1 MLSYRQ
7 NLAPYGNMTLYGAF
21 LKKKGCVTMGKDL
34 RGKELGVGI
43 SQRKDGMYTGR
54 FTTKSGRRK
63 QKYFHKL
70 QECRA
75 WMADAQFEDEHGDVF
90 FSDSPTVDAWF
101 DYWINEVKGKSIR
114 PRTIDSYKDRW
125 KIAISPIIGE
135 MELKE
140 VKPIHCQKVL
150 NELNENHTVSYIKD
164 TRILLSASLDCA
176 VENGFI
182 SKNPVTKSVRPTGGL
197 PSKEVTALTLEE
209 QRKFLIA
216 AQRSENHYL
225 YALALQTG
233 LRFGEISALTWD
245 DIDFKNKILRVNK
258 TATKIKGV
266 GIVIGEP
273 KTEAGNR
280 EIPLTEEAIKIL
292 KIQKEKDMNKEFV
305 HMECANLVFINRQ
318 GRYVSCSACF
328 QGIKYVCQNARIRTI
343 SMHVLRHTF
352 ATRCIESGMRPK
364 TLQSILGHKKLE
376 TTMDLYVHVTEDFK
390 MAEMEAI
397 EEKLKLV

>member
-1 MLSYRQ
+1 M
-7 NLAPYGNMTLYGAF
+7 
-21 LKKKGCVTMGKDL
+21 
-34 RGKELGVGI
+34 
-43 SQRKDGMYTGR
+43 
-54 FTTKSGRRK
+54 
-63 QKYFHKL
+63 
-70 QECRA
+70 
-75 WMADAQFEDEHGDVF
+75 
-90 FSDSPTVDAWF
+90 
-101 DYWINEVKGKSIR
+101 
-114 PRTIDSYKDRW
+114 
-125 KIAISPIIGE
+125 
-135 MELKE
+135 
-140 VKPIHCQKVL
+140 
-150 NELNENHTVSYIKD
+150 
-164 TRILLSASLDCA
+164 
-176 VENGFI
+176 
-182 SKNPVTKSVRPTGGL
+182 
-197 PSKEVTALTLEE
+197 
-209 QRKFLIA
+209 
-216 AQRSENHYL
+216 
-225 YALALQTG
+225 
-233 LRFGEISALTWD
+233 RFGEISALTWD

-292 KIQKEKDMNKEFV
+292 KIQKEKDMNKDFV
-305 HMECANLVFINRQ
+305 HMECANLVFINRR